1 MAGGSRESGFRV
13 NADLDQTPPGPLRPD
28 GIAQTNAE
36 LRSRSPREIVRWAID
51 RAGGHAI
58 VSTNFRP
65 FEAVILHLCVGIQ
78 ADIPVLWVDHGYNR
92 PATYRHAEDLRTR
105 LGLNLKAYLPR
116 LSAANRDAIHGPL
129 PAMDDEEGLRRFSVA
144 MKLEP
149 FQRALQEL
157 APTVWIT
164 ALRRVQSPG
173 RAELDIVAREAD
185 TGLLKVNPVF
195 YWSDADMEG
204 YLRAHELPNEWDYF
218 DPAKGAEKRECGL
231 HAAWGREV
239 FLR

>member
-13 NADLDQTPPGPLRPD
+13 KADLDQNLPGLLGPER
-28 GIAQTNAE
+28 IAQANAE
-36 LRSRSPREIVRWAID
+36 LHSRPPEEIVRWAID
-51 RAGGHAI
+51 RAGGRAV

-78 ADIPVLWVDHGYNR
+78 PDIPVLWVDHGYNR

-116 LSAANRDAIHGPL
+116 LSAAHRDAIHGPL
-129 PAMDDEEGLRRFSVA
+129 PARDDEEGLRRFSAA

-173 RAELDIVAREAD
+173 RAELDIVACEAD
-185 TGLLKVNPVF
+185 TGPLKVNPVF
-195 YWSDADMEG
+195 HWSDADMEG
-204 YLRAHELPNEWDYF
+204 YLRAHDLPNEWDYF
-218 DPAKGAEKRECGL
+218 DPAKGAKKRECGL
-231 HAAWGREV
+231 HAAWGREAV
-239 FLR
+239 LR